1 MSKEIEFSEL
11 MSSRFCHDLAGSI
24 GAINN
29 SIDFLDSKNEE
40 MRNKAIDLV
49 HFSSNQAINRVT
61 FFRKAYGFASKDIE
75 VNLGDIRILITA
87 FLDGAKLK
95 INFDKSWDPT
105 SVNGVLG
112 KLILNAALIVASSIM
127 HRGTI
132 QLNIEGK
139 KKVKIIADS
148 ESYKVSEELLEIL
161 KGRGKSLEKNTRNI
175 QHFYTYAVAKSI
187 NYDID
192 IENTSKGVLFTL
204 SPL

>member
-1 MSKEIEFSEL
+1 MSKEVEFSEL

-87 FLDGAKLK
+87 FLDATKLK
-95 INFDKSWDPT
+95 IAFDKSWDST
-105 SVNGVLG
+105 SVNSILG
-112 KLILNAALIVASSIM
+112 KLILNSALIVAASIM
-127 HRGTI
+127 HRGLITLSI
-132 QLNIEGK
+132 K
-139 KKVKIIADS
+139 DSSKVKIVADS
-148 ESYKVSEELLEIL
+148 ESYKVSEELLDIL
-161 KGRGKSLEKNTRNI
+161 KGKGKSIEKNTRNI
-175 QHFYTYAVAKSI
+175 QHFYTYEVAKSI

-192 IENTSKGVLFTL
+192 IENTSKGVSFTL